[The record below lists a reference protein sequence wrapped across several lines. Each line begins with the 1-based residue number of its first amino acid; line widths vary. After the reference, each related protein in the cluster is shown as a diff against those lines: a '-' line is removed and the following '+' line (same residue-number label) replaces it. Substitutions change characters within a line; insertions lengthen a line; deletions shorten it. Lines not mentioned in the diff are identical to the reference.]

1 VAVVKKS
8 PRKQDDV
15 RLYFGRERLVIMRR
29 TEDWLRQAKKDLGH
43 AHRSMDMEDY
53 EWSCFSAQQSA
64 EKAVKALYESLGAH
78 VLGHSVSTLLQKL
91 PKQER
96 PDVALVN
103 EAKLLDRHYV
113 PTRYI
118 NSHPEGAPMDYYT
131 RQDAIEALLIAE
143 RVQQYCEDRIRRT
156 EKKG

>member
-1 VAVVKKS
+1 MLSGYIFEKNHPMA
-8 PRKQDDV
+8 
-15 RLYFGRERLVIMRR
+15 MRR

-43 AHRSMDMEDY
+43 ARRSLDMEDY

-91 PKQER
+91 PRQER
-96 PDVALVN
+96 PDAALVN
-103 EAKLLDRHYV
+103 EAKLLDRHYI
-113 PTRYI
+113 PTRYT

-131 RQDAIEALLIAE
+131 REDALEALRIAE
-143 RVQQYCEDRIRRT
+143 KVQQYCEDRIRGT

>member
-1 VAVVKKS
+1 MW
-8 PRKQDDV
+8 PEPTDDV
-15 RLYFGRERLVIMRR
+15 RLYFGGEHRVTMRR

-43 AHRSMDMEDY
+43 ARRSLDMEDY

-64 EKAVKALYESLGAH
+64 EKAVKALYESLGAR

-103 EAKLLDRHYV
+103 EAKLLDRHYI
-113 PTRYI
+113 PTRYT

-131 RQDAIEALLIAE
+131 RQDALEALRIAE
-143 RVQQYCEDRIRRT
+143 KIQQYCEDRIRRT

>member
-43 AHRSMDMEDY
+43 ARRSLDMEDY

-91 PKQER
+91 PRQER
-96 PDVALVN
+96 PDAALVN
-103 EAKLLDRHYV
+103 EAKLLDRNYI
-113 PTRYI
+113 PTWYT

-131 RQDAIEALLIAE
+131 RQDALEALRIAE
-143 RVQQYCEDRIRRT
+143 KIQQYCEDRIRRT
-156 EKKG
+156 EKKS

>member
-1 VAVVKKS
+1 VA
-8 PRKQDDV
+8 
-15 RLYFGRERLVIMRR
+15 MRR

-43 AHRSMDMEDY
+43 ARRSLDMEDY

-91 PKQER
+91 PRRER

-103 EAKLLDRHYV
+103 EAKLLDRHYI
-113 PTRYI
+113 PTRCT

-131 RQDAIEALLIAE
+131 RQDALDALRIAE
-143 RVQQYCEDRIRRT
+143 KIQQYCEDRIRHT

>member
-1 VAVVKKS
+1 M
-8 PRKQDDV
+8 D
-15 RLYFGRERLVIMRR
+15 MRR

-43 AHRSMDMEDY
+43 ARRSLDMEDY

-96 PDVALVN
+96 PDAALVN
-103 EAKLLDRHYV
+103 AAKLLDRHYI
-113 PTRYI
+113 PTRYT
-118 NSHPEGAPMDYYT
+118 NSHPKDPYGLLY
-131 RQDAIEALLIAE
+131 EAG
-143 RVQQYCEDRIRRT
+143 RSRSRT
-156 EKKG
+156 DCRKDPTVL